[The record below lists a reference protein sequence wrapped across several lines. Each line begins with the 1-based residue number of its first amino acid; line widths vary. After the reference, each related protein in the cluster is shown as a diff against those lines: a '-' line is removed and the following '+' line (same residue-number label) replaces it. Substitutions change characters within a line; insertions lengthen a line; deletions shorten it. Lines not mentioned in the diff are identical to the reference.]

1 MHTAPVSLHPRRSQQ
16 GWTDEA
22 RCKGRSDL
30 FFPAPSERGPDR
42 LRREAVARE
51 LCGECPVRVD
61 CKEYGREHLEHG
73 IWGGETEIER
83 ALAGHRPPHLV
94 GVRRLHAAEDAQTSK
109 RDESEKTAVS
119 A

>member
-1 MHTAPVSLHPRRSQQ
+1 MPESMVTNLQPGRSRQDWI
-16 GWTDEA
+16 GEA

-42 LRREAVARE
+42 LRREAAARE
-51 LCGECPVRVD
+51 LCGECPVRSD
-61 CKEYGREHLEHG
+61 CLEYGRLNLEHG

-94 GVRRLHAAEDAQTSK
+94 GVRRLHAAELARRTSCE
-109 RDESEKTAVS
+109 RDSVTA
-119 A
+119 AG

>member
-1 MHTAPVSLHPRRSQQ
+1 MHNAPVSLHPRRSQQ

-22 RCKGRSDL
+22 RCKGHSHI
-30 FFPAPSERGPDR
+30 FFPGPSERGPDR
-42 LRREAVARE
+42 LRREAAARE
-51 LCGECPVRVD
+51 LCDECPVKGD
-61 CKEYGREHLEHG
+61 CREYGREHLEHG

-94 GVRRLHAAEDAQTSK
+94 GVRRLHAAEHALQEEREAGSSD
-109 RDESEKTAVS
+109 AVS